1 MLALVVAFMVIF
13 ESNLT
18 VLAGSPNYYCID
30 SWGNWDSAAPTT
42 LEPGDEIY
50 FKYSGG
56 ILEVYMDGRLKE
68 TNTPDIPGSGSNHIV

>member
-1 MLALVVAFMVIF
+1 MEKRELKKRVKGL
-13 ESNLT
+13 
-18 VLAGSPNYYCID
+18 YYCID

-68 TNTPDIPGSGSNHIV
+68 TNTPDIPGSGSNHYSTRKLYV